1 MHSSELHSNQK
12 HLFLLLNA
20 SGVNK
25 SQAFLLPLVPFLPT
39 NVGSQ
44 AVSLC
49 SLERYPSN
57 YEDWFE
63 MQLQK
68 LHNARSNVP
77 YSQLSGEL
85 H

>member
-1 MHSSELHSNQK
+1 
-12 HLFLLLNA
+12 LFLLLNA
-20 SGVNK
+20 SGINK
-25 SQAFLLPLVPFLPT
+25 SQAFLLPLEPFLPT
-39 NVGSQ
+39 DLGSQ

-57 YEDWFE
+57 YEARFE

-68 LHNARSNVP
+68 LHNAKSNVP
-77 YSQLSGEL
+77 YSQLSGEV